1 MIRSLRKSL
10 KLLHIGLKNVEP
22 DPTIGMERVNF
33 TLNKPSVPTMAPPI
47 GFELPI
53 EETDD
58 TISLAETDI
67 SVATT
72 VALDTQIRKI
82 INLDDKKEKKKSKKK
97 SKNEPKVGEF
107 GSKEIRAV
115 PAIVPKPTKEVF
127 GKDLRDKVKR
137 LESVFFVLLIYLKN

>member
-1 MIRSLRKSL
+1 M
-10 KLLHIGLKNVEP
+10 KLFLNLGLKNAEP
-22 DPTIGMERVNF
+22 DPTIGMERINF
-33 TLNKPSVPTMAPPI
+33 ALNKPSQASTMAPPA

-97 SKNEPKVGEF
+97 SKHEPKIGEF

-127 GKDLRDKVKR
+127 GKDLKDKVKR
-137 LESVFFVLLIYLKN
+137 FEIFVFF